1 MRALTQRQGTGP
13 SQSTGVAWSGPV
25 FSGKSSETSPS
36 LTPALDRMPRSPA
49 TRSGES
55 PGTRASAPRLAHD
68 FSRISIHPDPR
79 FTLRPKLQVN
89 PVGDPFEQEADRV
102 AEHVMRTP
110 EPQPQRTP
118 AHGGTCTECQNRETN
133 ADHLHA
139 KRRAGNAE
147 PGVAAPP
154 AMPRL
159 LSSPGHPLDAVTR
172 AFMEPRFGQDFSK
185 VRVHTDAQAADSAK
199 DIDALAYT
207 VGEQIV
213 FGVGEYAPSTTKG
226 KRLLA
231 HELTHVVQQRTA
243 PAPTDEPGDRNR
255 RDAEAGAGRLLP
267 TTPGTDARTPVFQR
281 AARPAIMRKADFS
294 SSLQICHTLLKSR
307 VFTVSQGGLIAALD
321 TRWAGP
327 EEGAASCETH
337 KTAPYHVTLVKRGY
351 LFNDQYGTCAFQPQ
365 QLSTRV
371 WKGLPEGEYHLEIW
385 TNNTNPNCCLEG
397 TIEVSEQ
404 AGLTGDSCTELP
416 DDALTILHTALAIA
430 GLVPVLGAVPDA
442 IDAGIYS
449 IQGDWTNAGI
459 SAAAMVPI
467 FGEGATVVKLGLKT
481 VVKVSGKTVKKIGK
495 EGLATAIKEVKA
507 AKGAAAVAKII
518 PQGFTEAAFKKFS
531 KGARRLRKEAGLPA
545 SGELVV
551 HGSRVKGTATA
562 ASDIDVALRV
572 DEATFFEL
580 AEKCLARTYP
590 ETKLRKTMLERIRK
604 NGQLSSFDLGTQFS
618 QLRREFLDAASP
630 VETVQFSV
638 LKKGGK
644 LDTGPF
650 LPLE

>member
-1 MRALTQRQGTGP
+1 MRTVTPKQGVGL
-13 SQSTGVAWSGPV
+13 SKSTGVAWSGPV
-25 FSGKSSETSPS
+25 FSGRNRETSPT
-36 LTPALDRMPRSPA
+36 LTSALDRMPRSPA
-49 TRSGES
+49 TQSRES
-55 PGTRASAPRLAHD
+55 SGTRASAPRLIHD
-68 FSRISIHPDPR
+68 FSRLSIHPDPH

-110 EPQPQRTP
+110 DPQ
-118 AHGGTCTECQNRETN
+118 
-133 ADHLHA
+133 
-139 KRRAGNAE
+139 RRAGDAG
-147 PGVAAPP
+147 PGVVAPP
-154 AMPRL
+154 PMPRL
-159 LSSPGHPLDAVTR
+159 LSSPGHPLDPCTR
-172 AFMEPRFGQDFSK
+172 TFMEPRFGQDFSK
-185 VRVHTDAQAADSAK
+185 VRVHTDAQAAVSAR
-199 DIDALAYT
+199 DIHALAYT
-207 VGEQIV
+207 VGEHV
-213 FGVGEYAPSTTKG
+213 FFGVGEYAPSTTKG
-226 KRLLA
+226 KHLLA
-231 HELTHVVQQRTA
+231 HELTHVVQQRAA
-243 PAPTDEPGDRNR
+243 PPPTYESGDRVLR
-255 RDAEAGAGRLLP
+255 GTEAGAGRLLP
-267 TTPGTDARTPVFQR
+267 APYVTQPKTPVLQR
-281 AARPAIMRKADFS
+281 AVRPAIMRKADFS
-294 SSLQICHTLLKSR
+294 SSLQICHSLLKSR
-307 VFTVSQGGLIAALD
+307 AFTISQGGLVAALD

-337 KTAPYHVTLVKRGY
+337 KTAPYHVTLVKKGY
-351 LFNDQYGTCAFQPQ
+351 IFNDQYGTCAFQPQ

-385 TNNTNPNCCLEG
+385 TSNTNPNCCLEG

-416 DDALTILHTALAIA
+416 DDALTILHTALGIA
-430 GLVPVLGAVPDA
+430 GLVPILGAVPDA

-449 IQGDWTNAGI
+449 IQGDWKNAGI

-467 FGEGATVVKLGLKT
+467 FGEGATIVKLGLKT
-481 VVKVSGKTVKKIGK
+481 VVKVPGKTVKKFTK

-507 AKGAAAVAKII
+507 TKGAAAIAKII

-590 ETKLRKTMLERIRK
+590 ETRLRKKMLDRIRN
-604 NGQLSSFDLGTQFS
+604 NGQLSSFDLGRNFS
-618 QLRREFLDAASP
+618 QLRREFLDVASP

-650 LPLE
+650 LSLE